1 MWYGHGFGWGGMIFG
16 GVMMLI
22 FWGSLI
28 ALIFWGVRS
37 LISHNDVR
45 QSRTGMAPLSA
56 REILDQRYA
65 RGEITRDEYE
75 SMKVDLAS

>member
-16 GVMMLI
+16 GVMMLL

-28 ALIFWGVRS
+28 ALVIWGVRS
-37 LISHNDVR
+37 FASSNSARRSESAGH
-45 QSRTGMAPLSA
+45 SLSA

-65 RGEITRDEYE
+65 SGDIDRAEYE
-75 SMKVDLAS
+75 AIKEDLTR